1 MEELGE
7 RLAGLMRA
15 GDLVI
20 LNGPLGAGKTV
31 LARGVGAG
39 LKVQGPVIS
48 PTFVLVR
55 VHPSSI
61 GGPALVHVDA
71 YRLGAPAE
79 IDDLDLDSAL
89 ADAVTLI
96 EWGAGLAERLSDDRL
111 EVVIERADDP
121 MDDTRLV
128 QLRPVG
134 QRWREVDWS
143 TLVDPAP
150 MTEASRG

>member
-1 MEELGE
+1 MEILGE
-7 RLAGLMRA
+7 RLAGPLQA

-20 LNGPLGAGKTV
+20 LSGPLGAGKTV

-39 LKVQGPVIS
+39 LQVQGPVIS

-55 VHPSSI
+55 VHPSLI

-71 YRLGAPAE
+71 YRLGGPAE

-89 ADAVTLI
+89 ADSVTLI
-96 EWGAGLAERLSDDRL
+96 EWGAGLAEQLSDDRL

-121 MDDTRLV
+121 TDDTRLV

-134 QRWREVDWS
+134 RRWRDVDWS
-143 TLVDPAP
+143 ALTDPVSAR
-150 MTEASRG
+150 EASCG